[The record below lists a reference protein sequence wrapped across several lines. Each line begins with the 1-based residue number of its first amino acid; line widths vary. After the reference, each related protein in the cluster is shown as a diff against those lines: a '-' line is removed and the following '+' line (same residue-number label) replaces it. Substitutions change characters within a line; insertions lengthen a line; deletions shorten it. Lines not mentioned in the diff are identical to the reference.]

1 MKTIYSFLFLFS
13 WAITFGQQ
21 KYGFEKITPITDVYK
36 TNNYLNSNRIVVDD
50 NNNVIN
56 AKNINNDTVS
66 WLNYNSNES
75 ITYVPEGATR
85 LLIQDWESQ
94 NIYEIKIVE

>member
-1 MKTIYSFLFLFS
+1 MKVKWTGN
-13 WAITFGQQ
+13 ITG
-21 KYGFEKITPITDVYK
+21 KKILVK
-36 TNNYLNSNRIVVDD
+36 TNGGYAGDFWVKYVDD

-94 NIYEIKIVE
+94 NFYEITIVE